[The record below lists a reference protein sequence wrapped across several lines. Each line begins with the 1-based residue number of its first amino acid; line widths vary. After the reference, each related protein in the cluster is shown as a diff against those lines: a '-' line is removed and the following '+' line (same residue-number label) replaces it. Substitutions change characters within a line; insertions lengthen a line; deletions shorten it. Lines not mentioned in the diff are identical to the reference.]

1 MAEQRSGGDG
11 LLKDSSESESS
22 SASSSSDSSSDELI
36 PIVPE
41 VPRKRVSSKNKLVV
55 PLVFQGARRTS
66 KTILAAAFKKA
77 SITIDHLEGIVNKR
91 GAALEGIF
99 DPTRMSARG
108 VPARPNRESND
119 SKEVS
124 VTSAGSTSSTDTL
137 RAGKLRHELPR
148 TSRISDPV
156 RCGFLEKFSDSTGGR
171 NSFRIFKK
179 RYFILKNDLLFYL
192 QSGKDKKPLGVI
204 ELSGDGVHIESSSE
218 KESKNVQ
225 IRIVTPKK
233 VYLLRAET
241 PQECQEWLRAL
252 RLAKATKGFL
262 SSTKNFVVEL
272 KAKTSDDSRSVPAVT
287 IAAPSAS
294 TTVST
299 HDSSSK
305 EREERSLPTPPE
317 PAAQVHT
324 LDPSPTPAEAEN
336 HEEEPVTKE
345 NYKAR
350 LIKGAI
356 FIKHRSKLSQA
367 KIRRVWTS
375 DDLKFLHWGSP
386 KHLEAKPKGSVP
398 ADTLR
403 EIRDGTCDKVTEKK
417 DRERRELCSLSLVF
431 KSRTLVLEAP
441 TEWSKL
447 VWSQAFSYLLHDAC
461 SSSSSQPSLPQQS
474 PSTGCE
480 SAAAVGVAPQTPAAS
495 ASSGA
500 IQPQTSL
507 SVDAV
512 IDTQGTA
519 DVTPS
524 KRTIKNFLDTVEAS
538 T

>member
-1 MAEQRSGGDG
+1 MAEQRKEDDG
-11 LLKDSSESESS
+11 LLMNSSDSESSATSSSSES
-22 SASSSSDSSSDELI
+22 SADELI
-36 PIVPE
+36 PVDVE
-41 VPRKRVSSKNKLVV
+41 APRKRVSSKNKLVV

-91 GAALEGIF
+91 GAALEGIL

-108 VPARPNRESND
+108 VPARPNRESKD
-119 SKEVS
+119 SKDVS
-124 VTSAGSTSSTDTL
+124 GTSVGGSSSTDTL

-171 NSFRIFKK
+171 SSFRIFKK

-204 ELSGDGVHIESSSE
+204 ELSGDGVHIESLPE
-218 KESKNVQ
+218 KENKSVQ

-233 VYLLRAET
+233 VYLLKAET

-262 SSTKNFVVEL
+262 SSTKSFVVEL
-272 KAKTSDDSRSVPAVT
+272 KAKTSDDCRSIPVPTTAPTSAAVT
-287 IAAPSAS
+287 ATDTAS
-294 TTVST
+294 P

-305 EREERSLPTPPE
+305 EPE
-317 PAAQVHT
+317 AKPPAAEEHKHGAN
-324 LDPSPTPAEAEN
+324 PTPAEEKS

-345 NYKAR
+345 NYRTK
-350 LIKGAI
+350 LIKGAV

-403 EIRDGTCDKVTEKK
+403 EIRDGTSDKVTDKK
-417 DRERRELCSLSLVF
+417 DREQRELCSLSLVF

-441 TEWSKL
+441 SEWAKL
-447 VWSQAFSYLLHDAC
+447 VWSQAFSYLLHDASLPTH
-461 SSSSSQPSLPQQS
+461 SSSSSAQPSPPQQS
-474 PSTGCE
+474 TGTSAAVPPE
-480 SAAAVGVAPQTPAAS
+480 SASLPVAAHSQTA
-495 ASSGA
+495 
-500 IQPQTSL
+500 
-507 SVDAV
+507 VDSV
-512 IDTQGTA
+512 IDTEGGA

-524 KRTIKNFLDTVEAS
+524 KRTIQNFLDSVEAS